1 MGSMPVSDCR
11 SALYAVRRTLRRKPS
26 ASRSCLMT
34 AAPLYCFAS
43 ERLGEGGMW
52 EEMDWTWTRA
62 HTDASEIILGTL
74 TALQDWCDRSAP
86 LGAGLPSLASEF
98 YEYDVRFLLFCT
110 KAGLLPGLR
119 ARLTSEVASLLVD
132 RARRV
137 WMPDSV
143 MNRPTEHADG
153 SRSWRGIDEARIFK
167 LPEKV
172 FRHSD
177 FAPAVPTLRAQLA
190 TPKGLAQSAI
200 R

>member
-1 MGSMPVSDCR
+1 
-11 SALYAVRRTLRRKPS
+11 
-26 ASRSCLMT
+26 
-34 AAPLYCFAS
+34 
-43 ERLGEGGMW
+43 MW
-52 EEMDWTWTRA
+52 EEMDWMWTQA

-86 LGAGLPSLASEF
+86 LGVGLPSLASEF
-98 YEYDVRFLLFCT
+98 YEYAVRFPLFCT
-110 KAGLLPGLR
+110 KAGSLPGLR

-190 TPKGLAQSAI
+190 TPKGLAQSALSDPFQQVLGLAPFTAELS
-200 R
+200 